1 MTTFTMQ
8 ALSRGCENME
18 KYLNELKNHIESL
31 THPNR
36 MNMIFYC
43 VGYYGSV
50 DSDCLE
56 AINELYAQGLIEF

>member
-1 MTTFTMQ
+1 
-8 ALSRGCENME
+8 ME

-36 MNMIFYC
+36 MNMVFYC

-56 AINELYAQGLIEF
+56 AINELYALGLIEM